1 VTPSD
6 VIRFCRFLR
15 ANGYSA
21 GVTESL
27 ASVEVVR
34 AVAAV
39 DATVDATAGAPGDP
53 HADPDAVRWALRA
66 ALSSSKEEWDSFDR
80 LFDAFFN
87 KVHGDQSRIPRKAI
101 AEPRGFWVLTGEPGG
116 EVRPTDREAASIAGA
131 SVYTRLKKVDF
142 SEIPQSD
149 QPALDQLAQ
158 RLLQQMSW
166 RLSRR
171 RKVAEWRG
179 RVDLRRTI
187 RGNISRGGDPIKLR
201 YKDRKPQQARLVI
214 LLDVSGSMS
223 LYSMFLLRF
232 AHALHRHFQRADTFI
247 FSTRLVSVGG
257 MLRSRK
263 LAEAMKALTACQA
276 DWSGGTR
283 IGGSLQ
289 EFNGRHAGLLS
300 RDTVFIILSDGWD
313 TGSPEMLAAEL
324 GSIKGRVRKV
334 IWLNP
339 LLGLE
344 DYKPLT
350 RGMAAALPHVDVFAS
365 AHSLESLLELEKHLS
380 W

>member
-1 VTPSD
+1 MTPSD

-15 ANGYSA
+15 ANGFSA

-27 ASVEVVR
+27 AAVEVACVMQPI
-34 AVAAV
+34 
-39 DATVDATAGAPGDP
+39 DTA
-53 HADPDAVRWALRA
+53 AVRWALRST
-66 ALSSSKEEWDSFDR
+66 LSSSKDEWDSFDR
-80 LFDAFFN
+80 LFDTFWSGAH
-87 KVHGDQSRIPRKAI
+87 VDGRQVRREVT

-116 EVRPTDREAASIAGA
+116 PDRSTDREAASIAGA
-131 SVYTRLKKVDF
+131 SDYERLKKVDF
-142 SEIPQSD
+142 SEIPQRD
-149 QPALDQLAQ
+149 QPALDQLAGRLIQ
-158 RLLQQMSW
+158 RMVW

-171 RKVAEWRG
+171 RKPTGQRG

-187 RGNISRGGDPIKLR
+187 RGNISRGGDPVKLR
-201 YKDRKPQQARLVI
+201 YKDRKLQQSRVVI

-223 LYSMFLLRF
+223 RYSLFLLRF
-232 AHALHRHFQRADTFI
+232 AHALHKRFKRADTFI
-247 FSTRLVSVGG
+247 FSTRLVNVGG
-257 MLRSRK
+257 VLRSRK
-263 LAEAMKALTACQA
+263 LSEAMKALTSFPA

-289 EFNGRHAGLLS
+289 EFNARHAKLLS
-300 RDTVFIILSDGWD
+300 RDTVIMILSDGWD
-313 TGSPEMLAAEL
+313 TGNPETLGAEL
-324 GSIKGRVRKV
+324 RRIKERVRKV

-350 RGMAAALPHVDVFAS
+350 RGMAAALPHVDVFAP
-365 AHSLESLLELEKHLS
+365 AHSLDSLLELEKHLG

>member
-1 VTPSD
+1 MTQAG
-6 VIRFCRFLR
+6 VIGFCRFLR
-15 ANGYSA
+15 ANGFSA

-27 ASVEVVR
+27 ASAEVVR
-34 AVAAV
+34 AVPPE
-39 DATVDATAGAPGDP
+39 DR
-53 HADPDAVRWALRA
+53 DAVRWGLRA

-80 LFDAFFN
+80 LFDAFWN
-87 KVHGDQSRIPRKAI
+87 KLPQEQRRMQTKVTT
-101 AEPRGFWVLTGEPGG
+101 EPRGFWALTGEPSDTA
-116 EVRPTDREAASIAGA
+116 RPSDREANRIAGA
-131 SVYTRLKKVDF
+131 SVYARLKKADF

-158 RLLQQMSW
+158 RLLKQMSW

-171 RKVAEWRG
+171 RKAAGLRG

-187 RGNISRGGDPIKLR
+187 RANISRGGDPIQLR
-201 YKDRKPQQARLVI
+201 YKERRPQQARVVI

-232 AHALHRHFQRADTFI
+232 AHALHRHIARADTFI
-247 FSTRLVSVGG
+247 FSTRLVNIGG

-263 LAEAMKALTACQA
+263 LAEAMKALAACPA

-289 EFNGRHAGLLS
+289 ELNARHARLLS
-300 RDTVFIILSDGWD
+300 RDTVFLILSDGWD
-313 TGSPEMLAAEL
+313 TGDPGTLAAEL
-324 GSIKGRVRKV
+324 RRIKDRVRKV
-334 IWLNP
+334 VWLNP

-344 DYKPLT
+344 DYQPLT
-350 RGMAAALPHVDVFAS
+350 RGMAAALPHVDVFAP
-365 AHSLESLLELEKHLS
+365 AHSLESLLALEKHLR

>member
-1 VTPSD
+1 VTQSD
-6 VIRFCRFLR
+6 IIRFCRFLR
-15 ANGYSA
+15 ANGFSA

-27 ASVEVVR
+27 TSVDVVR
-34 AVAAV
+34 VTQVV
-39 DATVDATAGAPGDP
+39 DA
-53 HADPDAVRWALRA
+53 DAVRWALRA

-80 LFDAFFN
+80 LYDAFWN
-87 KVHGDQSRIPRKAI
+87 EAPRDRSGIERSVKT
-101 AEPRGFWVLTGEPGG
+101 EPRGFWVLTGEAS
-116 EVRPTDREAASIAGA
+116 EVERPTDREASSIAGA
-131 SVYTRLKKVDF
+131 SAHARLKKTDF
-142 SEIPQSD
+142 SEISRSD
-149 QPALDQLAQ
+149 QPALDQLAE
-158 RLLQQMSW
+158 RLLKQMSW

-171 RKVAEWRG
+171 RKIAGLRG

-187 RGNISRGGDPIKLR
+187 RGNISRGGDPVKLR
-201 YKDRKPQQARLVI
+201 YKDRKPQQARVLI

-232 AHALHRHFQRADTFI
+232 AHALHRPFKRADTFI
-247 FSTRLVSVGG
+247 FSTRLVNIGG
-257 MLRSRK
+257 MLRSRN
-263 LAEAMKALTACQA
+263 LADAMKALTACPA

-289 EFNGRHAGLLS
+289 EFNARHARLLS

-313 TGSPEMLAAEL
+313 TGNPEILAAEL
-324 GSIKGRVRKV
+324 RSVRDRVRKV

-350 RGMAAALPHVDVFAS
+350 RGMAAALPHVDVFAA
-365 AHSLESLLELEKHLS
+365 AHSLQSLLELEKHLS

>member
-1 VTPSD
+1 VTQSD
-6 VIRFCRFLR
+6 IIRFCRFLR
-15 ANGYSA
+15 ANGFSA
-21 GVTESL
+21 GITESL
-27 ASVEVVR
+27 ASVDVVR
-34 AVAAV
+34 VTQAVE
-39 DATVDATAGAPGDP
+39 
-53 HADPDAVRWALRA
+53 PDAVRWALRA

-80 LFDAFFN
+80 LYDAFRSEA
-87 KVHGDQSRIPRKAI
+87 HGDRSRIERSVL
-101 AEPRGFWVLTGEPGG
+101 EPRGFWFLTGESGD
-116 EVRPTDREAASIAGA
+116 VDRPTDREASGIAGA
-131 SVYTRLKKVDF
+131 SDHARLKKTDF
-142 SEIPQSD
+142 SEIPRSD
-149 QPALDQLAQ
+149 QPALDQLAE
-158 RLLQQMSW
+158 RLLKQMSW

-171 RKVAEWRG
+171 RKIAGLRG
-179 RVDLRRTI
+179 RMDLRRTI

-201 YKDRKPQQARLVI
+201 YRDRKPQPARVVI

-232 AHALHRHFQRADTFI
+232 AHALHRHFKRADTFI
-247 FSTRLVSVGG
+247 FSTRLVDIGG
-257 MLRSRK
+257 MLRSRN
-263 LAEAMKALTACQA
+263 LADAMKALTACPA

-283 IGGSLQ
+283 IGGSLN
-289 EFNGRHAGLLS
+289 EFNSRHARLLS

-313 TGSPEMLAAEL
+313 TGNPEMLAAEL
-324 GSIKGRVRKV
+324 RSVRDRVRKV

-350 RGMAAALPHVDVFAS
+350 RGMAAALPHVDVFAA